1 MSGAERRATL
11 AAVAREA
18 GVSVPTVSKVVNGR
32 TDVAPQTRARIS
44 ALLASHGY
52 VGRATA
58 APTGVRT
65 VDLVFDA
72 METPNNLKILK
83 GALAA
88 AAAEDVD
95 VVVGLVPEDPRG
107 AAWARRTASA
117 HREGIVLVTSSITS
131 KQWQHFVE
139 RGIPI
144 VTIDPV
150 DVPSP
155 EIPSVG
161 ATNFHG
167 GMEATAH
174 LTGLGH
180 RRVGFIEGPPER
192 GVSIARLHGY
202 QAALSRA
209 GIAPDPELV
218 RAGPFTFDAGFT
230 AAADLLS
237 RPDRPTALFAC
248 NDTLALGAI
257 EAARTLGL
265 RIPED
270 VSVVGFDDMPVS
282 QWSAPP
288 LTTVRQPF
296 AEMGSVAMRRLLR
309 LAGGAPL
316 DSPRVELAAE
326 LIIRKSTGRNLESFE
341 H

>member
-1 MSGAERRATL
+1 MSGDQRRATL

-32 TDVAPQTRARIS
+32 TDVAPETRARIA
-44 ALLASHGY
+44 ALLTRHGY
-52 VGRATA
+52 VGRAQTA
-58 APTGVRT
+58 AAAGVRT
-65 VDLVFDA
+65 VDLVFDG

-83 GALAA
+83 GALSAA
-88 AAAEDVD
+88 AEEDVD
-95 VVVGLVPEDPRG
+95 VVVGLAP
-107 AAWARRTASA
+107 ARPQGA
-117 HREGIVLVTSSITS
+117 HREGIVLVTSSITAA
-131 KQWQHFVE
+131 QWQHFSK

-144 VTIDPV
+144 VTIDPH
-150 DVPSP
+150 DVPSA
-155 EIPSVG
+155 EVPSVG
-161 ATNFHG
+161 ATNFQG

-202 QAALSRA
+202 QAALSQA
-209 GIAPDPELV
+209 GVAHDPGLV
-218 RAGPFTFDAGFT
+218 RAGPFTFDAAFT
-230 AAADLLS
+230 AGISLLTS
-237 RPDRPTALFAC
+237 ENRPTAIFAC
-248 NDTLALGAI
+248 NDTLALGAM

-270 VSVVGFDDMPVS
+270 VSVVGFDDMPVT

-296 AEMGSVAMRRLLR
+296 AEMGRVAMRRLLR
-309 LAGGAPL
+309 LAAGESL
-316 DSPRVELAAE
+316 DSPRVELATE
-326 LIIRKSTGRNLESFE
+326 LIVRKSTSKLSSID
-341 H
+341 